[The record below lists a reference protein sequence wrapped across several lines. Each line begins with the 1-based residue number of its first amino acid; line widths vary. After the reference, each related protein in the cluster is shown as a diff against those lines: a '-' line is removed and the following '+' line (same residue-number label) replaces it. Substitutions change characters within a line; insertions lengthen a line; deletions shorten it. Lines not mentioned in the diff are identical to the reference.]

1 MVAVS
6 EKSVYN
12 KSPEGKV
19 SNPIS
24 SGFLQV
30 LSKNNNTIPTA
41 KNDFLPKIEGEE
53 MLAERKCFRKT
64 DFMLVNAG
72 EKSSGVK

>member
-30 LSKNNNTIPTA
+30 LSKNNNATPTA
-41 KNDFLPKIEGEE
+41 KNDFLPKIAGEE
-53 MLAERKCFRKT
+53 MLAERKYFWKI
-64 DFMLVNAG
+64 DFILVNAR
-72 EKSSGVK
+72 EKSRGVW